1 QLSGLQ
7 TEVLNGGGEFG
18 VRFECFGRLGA
29 GETEVAGTEEDDGLP
44 IVDEGG
50 LDGATSGEDQF
61 VASAAGGQQRG
72 GDRSRGIA
80 EEDGDRTA
88 GAVDSIDHGAAFE
101 FDDSITVSAER
112 GADCDLCNEAGVERP
127 HSYGRQVLNGG

>member
-1 QLSGLQ
+1 
-7 TEVLNGGGEFG
+7 
-18 VRFECFGRLGA
+18 
-29 GETEVAGTEEDDGLP
+29 
-44 IVDEGG
+44 
-50 LDGATSGEDQF
+50 TSGEDQF

-127 HSYGRQVLNGG
+127 HSYGRQVLNGGDKTDFHGEGHDGSEHVSAVRSGLDLCAVRLELGEREIEIDIVGI